1 MRGFIN
7 ERENGVRKMTFES
20 IRILIVDDH
29 PVLRDGLASILGG
42 QADMEIVGEAS
53 DGAEAIAQF
62 ERLRP
67 DVTLMD
73 LQMPGMS
80 GIEAIETIRRHS
92 PNTRIVVLTTYDGDV
107 QAVRAMKAGASGYL
121 LKSSVRRELVDVV
134 RAVHGGK
141 RHLPAEIAQEI
152 ALHAIDEPLSGREIE
167 VLQHVASGRAN
178 KEIAW
183 ELGVTEDTVKA
194 HMKSIFSKLDVGDRT
209 HAVTVAMRRGY
220 LKQ

>member
-1 MRGFIN
+1 
-7 ERENGVRKMTFES
+7 MTCDA

-29 PVLRDGLASILGG
+29 PVLRDGLSAILGS
-42 QADMEIVGEAS
+42 QSDMEIVGEAS
-53 DGAEAIAQF
+53 DGLEAIAQF
-62 ERLRP
+62 ERLLP

-80 GIEAIETIRRHS
+80 GIEAIETIRRLA

-167 VLQHVASGRAN
+167 VLQYVASGRAN
-178 KEIAW
+178 KQIAW
-183 ELGVTEDTVKA
+183 KLGVTEDTVKA